1 MTDKALVL
9 GGGGVTGIA
18 WEIGIIAGLAEH
30 GIDLT
35 QADLVVGT
43 SAGSV
48 VGVDVRSGLSL
59 ADLYQTQI
67 APVRDSEVVARMA
80 WPILLRY
87 FIAMTFTRD
96 PVLALRRVGKL
107 ALTARTEPE
116 AVRRKVFEDGIP
128 ITEWPAG
135 QLQVTA
141 VDTATGDFA
150 VFDAASGVG
159 LIDAVGASCAVPGI
173 WPPVTIGGKR
183 YMDGG
188 MRSAANIDLAS
199 GYRRVV
205 VIAPLTAGFGVIP
218 SAASQMR
225 QLSGQASSVV
235 LIKPDRAALAAI
247 GLNVLDPARR
257 AAAAKAGFAQ
267 AAIAAAAVA
276 AVWSADQADTA
287 DTADQAQPV
296 AQPD

>member
-1 MTDKALVL
+1 MADKALVL

-18 WEIGIIAGLAEH
+18 WEIGVLAGLAER

-59 ADLYQTQI
+59 ADLYQTQT
-67 APVRDSEVVARMA
+67 APVRDSEVVAKMA
-80 WPILLRY
+80 GRILLRY
-87 FIAMTFTRD
+87 FTAMTFTRN
-96 PVLALRRVGKL
+96 PVLARRRVGKL

-116 AVRRKVFEDGIP
+116 AVRRKVFEDGVP
-128 ITEWPAG
+128 ITEWPVG
-135 QLQVTA
+135 QLKLTA
-141 VDTATGDFA
+141 VDTASGDFT
-150 VFDAASGVG
+150 VFDAASGVD

-188 MRSAANIDLAS
+188 MRSAANIDLAL
-199 GYRRVV
+199 GYRQVV
-205 VIAPLTAGFGVIP
+205 VIAPLTVGFGVIP
-218 SAASQMR
+218 SAASQVR
-225 QLSGQASSVV
+225 QLTGQGSSVV
-235 LIKPDRAALAAI
+235 LIKPDRAAVRAI
-247 GLNVLDPARR
+247 GRNVLDPARR

-276 AVWSADQADTA
+276 ALWSAERAERA
-287 DTADQAQPV
+287 GPAV
-296 AQPD
+296 QPD